1 MQAAAMFKVMR
12 DSPSIP
18 GVLSPEG
25 KDFLHCCFQRNPAER
40 PSATMLLEHRWLKK
54 SQQLDVSSTI
64 HSISVIK
71 LTVSYQ
77 CHSHFVFFFL
87 FLSFSLSKWIVLI
100 WIMYHI
106 NWQDISRNLRASE
119 VKFDHLPGL
128 PSSKTKGKTTADR

>member
-1 MQAAAMFKVMR
+1 MFKVMR

-40 PSATMLLEHRWLKK
+40 PSATMLLEHRWLKN

-64 HSISVIK
+64 QSINVIK

-77 CHSHFVFFFL
+77 CHSHLCFFL
-87 FLSFSLSKWIVLI
+87 FLSFSLSKWIVVI

-106 NWQDISRNLRASE
+106 NWQDISQNLRASE

-128 PSSKTKGKTTADR
+128 PKITRGKTTADR